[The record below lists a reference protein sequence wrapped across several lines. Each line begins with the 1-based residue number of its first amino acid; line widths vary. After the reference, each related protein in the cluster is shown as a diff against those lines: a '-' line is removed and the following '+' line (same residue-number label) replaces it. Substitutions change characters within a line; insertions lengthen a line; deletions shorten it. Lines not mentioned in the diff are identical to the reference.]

1 MNKILFKIGL
11 GLLALGGLTW
21 SSSGEVTG
29 TKTLSGHVPAVVSQL
44 AKTGELSATNELH
57 LAIGLQL
64 RNESELDDL
73 TRRVSDPAD
82 PAFGHYLTV
91 AQFTEQFAPSEADY
105 QAVVDFARKQG
116 LEVTRTS
123 ANRMLVEVKG
133 KAPVVEKAFNVSLHT
148 YQHPTENREFF
159 APDTEPTVPARL
171 AIADIGGL
179 SSYVRPHPM
188 SHFVGSKRTGVK
200 PGVTAQKAGQRT
212 VANIGSGPD
221 GTFWGYDFRSAYVPG
236 TSLTGSGQNVALVQ
250 FDGYF
255 ASDISEYEQ
264 STGLPAVT
272 LTNILLSGASGL
284 PMTIA
289 GNEECSLDVEMVI
302 SMAPGISNLMVYEGN
317 PDDFLPNVVLNQI
330 AVDDAAP
337 QISSS
342 WSWGGGPSTTS
353 DEIFREMIVQGQSYF
368 CASGDLDALV
378 TGEVDNAN
386 LAVFPFTDP
395 YITLVGGVGLFT
407 TDRGTYSSEVVWNDR
422 TVNDNGGNWGSSGGT
437 STHYRIP
444 SWQTNV
450 SMVSNGGSTKYRNTP
465 DVAMTASNICIFALG
480 GAELPG
486 MEGTSCAAPLWA
498 GFTALVNQQAA
509 NMGRV
514 TVGFMN
520 PAIYTLAASTN
531 YDKDFHDVTVGDNTW
546 LSNTNYTWGPSTNE
560 FYAGTNYDLCT
571 GLGSPNGM
579 NLINALVAPL
589 ASNNVV
595 TVVTNTPVFPAPDQP
610 WGTTLSVMN
619 GSNPNGLYF
628 LFYQD
633 DTVNLKSGT
642 NYNGWLLNLTTA
654 NPVGFAADNELLV
667 DNTNITVTPGS
678 EWVTT
683 LAVTNYGPAWATN
696 VSVADTLPSSSSVNL
711 VSFSSSLAG
720 ASVTVE
726 GGSLIWDVGT
736 LPVNTGGTLSLT
748 FRGNVTGAYTN
759 GATVSSANDPNPDDD
774 SVGVLVTVAPKAPP
788 TIVPHFYPAGNKAF
802 ALTIS
807 NADGS
812 TVVIQA
818 STNLVTWLP
827 VATNIAPFTFTN
839 FDNTNFPY
847 RFYRAVIGQ

>member
-11 GLLALGGLTW
+11 GLLALGGLTG

-159 APDTEPTVPARL
+159 APDTEPTVPASL

-188 SHFVGSKRTGVK
+188 SHAISIMKS
-200 PGVTAQKAGQRT
+200 GVTPQKSAQRAGS
-212 VANIGSGPD
+212 NSGSGPS
-221 GTFWGYDFRSAYVPG
+221 GLFWGYDFRSAYAPD
-236 TSLTGSGQNVALVQ
+236 TSLTGTGQNVALVQ
-250 FDGYF
+250 FDGYY
-255 ASDISEYEQ
+255 ASDIAEYEQ
-264 STGLPAVT
+264 STGLPSVT
-272 LTNILLSGASGL
+272 LTNILLSG
-284 PMTIA
+284 MTGGIYSSE
-289 GNEECSLDVEMVI
+289 GNDECSLDIEMVI

-337 QISSS
+337 QISC
-342 WSWGGGPSTTS
+342 SWGWTGGPNNTS
-353 DEIFREMIVQGQSYF
+353 DEIYREMIVQGQTF
-368 CASGDLDALV
+368 FNASGDSDALV
-378 TGEVDNAN
+378 TGEVENPDLN
-386 LAVFPFTDP
+386 VFPLTDP

-407 TDRGTYSSEVVWNDR
+407 TARGSYASETVWNDR
-422 TVNDNGGNWGSSGGT
+422 TVNVLHGGNWGSSGGI
-437 STHYRIP
+437 SGYYKIP
-444 SWQTNV
+444 WWQTNV
-450 SMVSNGGSTKYRNTP
+450 SMASNGGSTKFRNTP
-465 DVAMTASNICIFALG
+465 DVAMTASNICIFAEG
-480 GAELPG
+480 GAELD
-486 MEGTSCAAPLWA
+486 MEGTSCASPLWA

-531 YDKDFHDVTVGDNTW
+531 YDADFHDVTVGDNTW
-546 LSNTNYTWGPSTNE
+546 LSNTNFTWGPSTNE

-571 GLGSPNGM
+571 GLGSPNGT
-579 NLINALVAPL
+579 NLINALTAHL

-595 TVVTNTPVFPAPDQP
+595 IIVTNTPVFPAPDQP

-696 VSVADTLPSSSSVNL
+696 VSVADTLPSSSGVNL
-711 VSFSSSLAG
+711 VSFSSSLAS
-720 ASVTVE
+720 ALVNVE
-726 GGSLIWDVGT
+726 GSTLIWDVGT